1 MILLKEKQ
9 IQLKD
14 KINKVIEEFG
24 HISEIKKSIGNE
36 FLSRNLP
43 IHRPIAVITTPNYLN
58 TLSDSDEDIRFLF
71 IFSVALNNALKGKEI
86 DVTLDVKE
94 YFTQLEYKQ
103 WINFKEEDEP
113 ELDYTVVFE
122 DVQQI
127 SERMWQTTMT
137 SQRFVELDKNNRLIY
152 NFLNQRSP
160 VITVH
165 GIKMDIDKKSPI
177 DISKRMLEGKQYP
190 DPIKFNVLRN
200 FEEEEI
206 IYDAKNRRLTIKGII
221 NLSDGQHRKIA
232 TILTLEK
239 EPEFLYIWPLLIT
252 HYTEDEAGEFIRQI
266 NLQRKFKTEQ
276 AKGMD
281 ANKKENVIVDFI
293 MNDKFSRF
301 SKIIKLQKDEIIKH
315 KKGGLV
321 TKNIIADTI
330 MDNYKLDET
339 TDIKELGVWIIDFMD
354 YLMSLYK
361 NEFILDPYSIQ
372 DVSVINNMNLFYG
385 YIALSSELQGN
396 PDWKQLLEN
405 KMKSID
411 FSKENHLW
419 KEIGIFSSKLNRS
432 IKNKIYKYFKEV

>member
-9 IQLKD
+9 ILLKD
-14 KINKVIEEFG
+14 KINKVLEEFG
-24 HISEIKKSIGNE
+24 HMSDIKKSIGNE

-103 WINFKEEDEP
+103 WINFKEEDEL
-113 ELDYTVVFE
+113 EIEYAVVFE

-301 SKIIKLQKDEIIKH
+301 SKIIKLQKDEIIKL

-330 MDNYKLDET
+330 MDNYKLDDA

-372 DVSVINNMNLFYG
+372 DVSVINHMNMFYG

-396 PDWKQLLEN
+396 SDWKQLLEN

-411 FSKENHLW
+411 FSKENPLW
-419 KEIGIFSSKLNRS
+419 KEIGIFSNKLNKS

>member
-1 MILLKEKQ
+1 LLKEKQ

-24 HISEIKKSIGNE
+24 HMSDIKKSIGNE

-43 IHRPIAVITTPNYLN
+43 IHRPIATITTPNYLN
-58 TLSDSDEDIRFLF
+58 TLSDSDEDIKFLF

-86 DVTLDVKE
+86 DVTLDVKD
-94 YFTQLEYKQ
+94 YFTQLEYRQ
-103 WINFKEEDEP
+103 WIGYKEEDEP
-113 ELDYTVVFE
+113 EIEYTVVFE

-160 VITVH
+160 IITVH
-165 GIKMDIDKKSPI
+165 GIKIDIDKKSPI
-177 DISKRMLEGKQYP
+177 DISKRMLEGKQFP

-200 FEEEEI
+200 FEEKELI
-206 IYDAKNRRLTIKGII
+206 HDAKNRRLTIKGII

-239 EPEFLYIWPLLIT
+239 EPEFVYTWPLLIT

-293 MNDKFSRF
+293 INDKFSRF
-301 SKIIKLQKDEIIKH
+301 SKVIKLQKDEIIKL

-330 MDNYKLDET
+330 MDNYKLDDA

-372 DVSVINNMNLFYG
+372 DVSVINHMNMFYG
-385 YIALSSELQGN
+385 YIALSAELQGN
-396 PDWKQLLEN
+396 PNWKQLLEN

-411 FSKENHLW
+411 FSKENPIW
-419 KEIGIFSSKLNRS
+419 KEIGIFSNKLNKS
-432 IKNKIYKYFKEV
+432 IKNKIYKYFKGGVI

>member
-9 IQLKD
+9 ILLKD
-14 KINKVIEEFG
+14 KINKVLEEFG
-24 HISEIKKSIGNE
+24 HMSDIKKSIGNE

-86 DVTLDVKE
+86 DVKLDVQE

-113 ELDYTVVFE
+113 ELDYTIILE

-127 SERMWQTTMT
+127 GERMWQTKMT
-137 SQRFVELDKNNRLIY
+137 SQEFIQWDRNNRLIY
-152 NFLNQRSP
+152 NFKNQRSP

-165 GIKMDIDKKSPI
+165 GIKMDIDKKSPV
-177 DISKRMLEGKQYP
+177 DISKRILEGKQYP

-200 FEEEEI
+200 FEEEELI
-206 IYDAKNRRLTIKGII
+206 HDAKNRRLIIKGVI

-232 TILTLEK
+232 TILALEK
-239 EPEFLYIWPLLIT
+239 NPELDFVWPLIIT
-252 HYTEDEAGEFIRQI
+252 HYTEDEAEEFIRQI

-301 SKIIKLQKDEIIKH
+301 SKIIKLQKDEIIKL

-330 MDNYKLDET
+330 MDNYKLDDA
-339 TDIKELGVWIIDFMD
+339 TDIKELGVWVIDFMD

-372 DVSVINNMNLFYG
+372 DVSVINHMNMFYG
-385 YIALSSELQGN
+385 YIALSAELQGN
-396 PDWKQLLEN
+396 FDWKQLLEN

-411 FSKENHLW
+411 FSKENPLW
-419 KEIGIFSSKLNRS
+419 KEIGIFSNKLNKS

>member
-1 MILLKEKQ
+1 MLKEKQ

-24 HISEIKKSIGNE
+24 HMSDIKKSIGNE

-43 IHRPIAVITTPNYLN
+43 IHRPIATITTPNYLN
-58 TLSDSDEDIRFLF
+58 TLSDSDEDIKFLF

-86 DVTLDVKE
+86 DVTLDVKD
-94 YFTQLEYKQ
+94 YFTQLEYRQ
-103 WINFKEEDEP
+103 WIGYKEEDEP
-113 ELDYTVVFE
+113 EIEYTVVFE

-160 VITVH
+160 IITVH
-165 GIKMDIDKKSPI
+165 GIKIDIDKKSPI
-177 DISKRMLEGKQYP
+177 DISKRMLEGKQFP

-200 FEEEEI
+200 FEEKELI
-206 IYDAKNRRLTIKGII
+206 HDAKNRRLTIKGII

-239 EPEFLYIWPLLIT
+239 EPEFVYTWPLLIT

-293 MNDKFSRF
+293 INDKFSRF
-301 SKIIKLQKDEIIKH
+301 SKVIKLQKDEIIKL

-330 MDNYKLDET
+330 MDNYKLDDA

-372 DVSVINNMNLFYG
+372 DVSVINHMNMFYG
-385 YIALSSELQGN
+385 YIALSAELQGN
-396 PDWKQLLEN
+396 PNWKQLLEN

-411 FSKENHLW
+411 FSKENPIW
-419 KEIGIFSSKLNRS
+419 KEIGIFSNKLNKS
-432 IKNKIYKYFKEV
+432 IKNKIYKYFKGGVI

>member
-1 MILLKEKQ
+1 MLKEKQ
-9 IQLKD
+9 MQLKD

-24 HISEIKKSIGNE
+24 HMSDIKKSIGNE

-71 IFSVALNNALKGKEI
+71 IFSVALNNALKWKEI
-86 DVTLDVKE
+86 DVTLDVQE
-94 YFTQLEYKQ
+94 YFTQLEYRQ
-103 WINFKEEDEP
+103 WIGYKEEDEP
-113 ELDYTVVFE
+113 EIEYTVVFE
-122 DVQQI
+122 NVQQI

-239 EPEFLYIWPLLIT
+239 EPEFIYTWPLLIT
-252 HYTEDEAGEFIRQI
+252 HYTEDEAAEFIRQI

-301 SKIIKLQKDEIIKH
+301 SKVIKLQKDEIIKL

-330 MDNYKLDET
+330 MDNYKLDEAI
-339 TDIKELGVWIIDFMD
+339 DIKELGVWIIDFMD

-372 DVSVINNMNLFYG
+372 DVSVINHMNIFYG
-385 YIALSSELQGN
+385 YIALSTELQGN
-396 PDWKQLLEN
+396 SDWKQLLEN

-411 FSKENHLW
+411 FNKENPLW
-419 KEIGIFSSKLNRS
+419 KEIGIFSSKLNKS